1 MKYTVGVDVGG
12 TNLRIGLVDGEGR
25 LSGFRKESV
34 ARLGEDAPAEA
45 LAAFISAYMEE
56 SGVTDDVA
64 AVAVGFPAAVDKERE
79 TVLSAPKLCGFDG
92 VRVADILKKTLGL
105 PIYIERDVNL
115 LLTAEL
121 SLSGDGNKDTVAV
134 YVGTGVGN
142 AIMLSGKLRVGENGV
157 AGELGHLPLGD
168 ERHPCGCGNEG
179 CCERLVGGDYLAH
192 LQAERYQDTP
202 IARLFLDHGEDEA
215 LRRYIDRLAR
225 VIASEINIIDPALLI
240 LGGGVIEMEGF
251 PRENLV
257 SSIRRYVRKPL
268 PCDNLE
274 IRFSKGDATIGVL
287 GAGLYAWERVGK
299 AAIAPERKHTDKL
312 LSPSLMCAK
321 LWELPETLEAF
332 RRNGVE
338 YLHIDVMDGEFV
350 PNMQF
355 GTDTIRQLREMSD
368 IPLDIHL
375 MITRPEEKLAWF
387 DIREGEFVSVHYEST
402 AHVEKCLAAI
412 RAAGGK
418 AMLALNPATPIS
430 VLEDV
435 LDDLDG
441 VLLMSVNPGFAGQ
454 KIIPA
459 VIKKV
464 ARLRRYLDEN
474 GYTHIPIEVDGNV
487 SFENARLLSEAGASI
502 FVGGTS
508 SIFKKDLSFDD
519 AIARLR
525 ESIE

>member
-12 TNLRIGLVDGEGR
+12 TNLRIGLIDREGN
-25 LSGFRKESV
+25 LTGFQKESV
-34 ARLGEDAPAEA
+34 ACLGEDSPAEA
-45 LAAFISAYMEE
+45 LAAFIAEYIEKAGV
-56 SGVTDDVA
+56 SGKVA
-64 AVAVGFPAAVDKERE
+64 AVAVGFPAAVDKARE
-79 TVLSAPKLCGFDG
+79 TVLSAPKLRGFDG
-92 VRVADILKKTLGL
+92 VRVAEILKERLLL
-105 PIYIERDVNL
+105 PIYVERDVNL

-121 SLSGDGNKDTVAV
+121 YLSGEGDKDTVAV

-142 AIMLSGKLRVGENGV
+142 AIRLSGKLHVGENGV
-157 AGELGHLPLGD
+157 AGELGHLPFGD
-168 ERHPCGCGNEG
+168 ETVLCGCGNEG
-179 CCERLVGGDYLAH
+179 CCERLVGGDYLARLAKEH
-192 LQAERYQDTP
+192 YKNAP
-202 IARLFLDHGEDEA
+202 IARLFVDHGEDEV
-215 LRRYIDRLAR
+215 LSVYTDRLAR
-225 VIASEINIIDPALLI
+225 VIAAEVNIVDPALLI
-240 LGGGVIEMEGF
+240 LGGGVLEMEGF

-257 SSIRRYVRKPL
+257 SMIRRYVRKPL
-268 PCDNLE
+268 PCDNLD
-274 IRFSKGDATIGVL
+274 IRFSAGDATLGVL
-287 GAGLYAWERVGK
+287 GAGLYAWDKIGRETPSIERRSTG
-299 AAIAPERKHTDKL
+299 KL

-321 LWELPETLEAF
+321 LWELPETLAAF
-332 RRNGVE
+332 KRNGIE

-355 GTDTIRQLREMSD
+355 GTDTICQLREMSD

-387 DIREGEFVSVHYEST
+387 KIREGEFVSVHYEST

-418 AMLALNPATPIS
+418 AMIALNPATPIA
-430 VLEDV
+430 VLEDI

-459 VIKKV
+459 VIQKV
-464 ARLRRYLDEN
+464 ARLRRYLDEK

-487 SFENARLLSEAGASI
+487 SFENARLLSDAGASI

-508 SIFKKDLSFDD
+508 SIFKKDLSLDD

-525 ESIE
+525 ESVE